1 MRIINPR
8 ERLSP
13 EDYLYLFW
21 FEKISSGAEID
32 YADFQPTESLIYR
45 YNDYVKTWNDRFLA
59 YSIHYEKPVDWDVS
73 RKKTPY
79 FKGKLQAGHE
89 FEVWVEQEFAKYGI
103 ELGSFLD
110 EEGQYSGENEFGLE
124 IKHDMKLAK
133 TGNIYIEYQERLRN
147 NLPWTNSGILKEDN
161 TKYWIIG
168 NSAEYYI
175 FLKQDLYRLY
185 WQLTES
191 PISLPGCRFVREL
204 ENGTSKGFI
213 INREKAKE
221 ISFAS
226 SILEF
231 ISKIN
236 TKYYANG
243 YYVHGRRDCL
253 YIANKPEDALCVFD
267 SLEEALRAG
276 YKKCTKDSCFKK

>member
-59 YSIHYEKPVDWDVS
+59 DPIHYEKPVDWDVS

-89 FEVWVEQEFAKYGI
+89 FEVWVEQEFAKYGV
-103 ELGSFLD
+103 ELGSFFD

-124 IKHDMKLAK
+124 IKHKILC
-133 TGNIYIEYQERLRN
+133 QRLLCPWQKG
-147 NLPWTNSGILKEDN
+147 LP
-161 TKYWIIG
+161 
-168 NSAEYYI
+168 
-175 FLKQDLYRLY
+175 LYR
-185 WQLTES
+185 
-191 PISLPGCRFVREL
+191 
-204 ENGTSKGFI
+204 K
-213 INREKAKE
+213 
-221 ISFAS
+221 
-226 SILEF
+226 
-231 ISKIN
+231 
-236 TKYYANG
+236 
-243 YYVHGRRDCL
+243 
-253 YIANKPEDALCVFD
+253 
-267 SLEEALRAG
+267 
-276 YKKCTKDSCFKK
+276 